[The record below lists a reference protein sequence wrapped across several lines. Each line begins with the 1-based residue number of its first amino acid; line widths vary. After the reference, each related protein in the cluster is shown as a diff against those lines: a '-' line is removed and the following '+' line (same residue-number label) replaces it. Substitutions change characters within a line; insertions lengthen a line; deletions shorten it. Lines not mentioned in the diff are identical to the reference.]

1 MMKIIIFWS
10 VQMKVHLTKHGKER
24 LYERVYKKSQHKTLP
39 YALNCIEKVLERG
52 VITVNDSHQMLV
64 VYAQNLYV
72 FKKKMEELFFV
83 TVKTC
88 HEHRLGVYLRGEKRT
103 VSSKKNFLLCE

>member
-1 MMKIIIFWS
+1 
-10 VQMKVHLTKHGKER
+10 MKVHLTKHGKER

-39 YALNCIEKVLERG
+39 YAQSCIEKVLERG
-52 VITVNDSHQMLV
+52 VI
-64 VYAQNLYV
+64 
-72 FKKKMEELFFV
+72 

-103 VSSKKNFLLCE
+103 VSSKKNFLLCA